1 MKMNQAIEPDN
12 DETIKDGAE
21 AAWSFARECSDDR
34 AGNINSRIFDHSHL
48 SVVHR
53 NSCVVTRAASE
64 IQSNTRFCYILSRR
78 NLNRV
83 GATFWRRR
91 SDRHG
96 GIHTRPAAAQ
106 NTGTNSWI
114 DLGGINADLA
124 FEFLDQ
130 VPQIPHPRLVPT
142 GPKSWGPTTRP
153 PPHGKIQG
161 TPQGNPE
168 TAGPTPTR
176 TRGRA
181 ERNPRNRNVMNPTL
195 TGTDI
200 GFTVGLVQLIKHG
213 DVKTVGER
221 IGGLFG

>member
-1 MKMNQAIEPDN
+1 MTRPSKTGLKQLGI
-12 DETIKDGAE
+12 
-21 AAWSFARECSDDR
+21 SQRECSDDR

-106 NTGTNSWI
+106 NTGANSWI

-181 ERNPRNRNVMNPTL
+181 ERNPRNRSVMNPTL
-195 TGTDI
+195 TEI
-200 GFTVGLVQLIKHG
+200 GRAHV
-213 DVKTVGER
+213 
-221 IGGLFG
+221 